1 MSETEDYPGPSQQHP
16 EKEGQDPGGRAN
28 EQMVK
33 PTERTKPAPKTDKVA
48 EPRPRAPRRE

>member
-16 EKEGQDPGGRAN
+16 EKEGQDSGRTN

-33 PTERTKPAPKTDKVA
+33 PTKGAKPAPKADKVA
-48 EPRPRAPRRE
+48 EPRPGVSRGE

>member
-1 MSETEDYPGPSQQHP
+1 MSETEDYPGPSHQHP